1 MGSGTPRVCLSLE
14 GIGTNDNTG
23 TPAALLGTGAALQGF
38 VMDCVQAAAVKEDG
52 LLLVMLTYT
61 AAAPAAAR
69 QHVLH
74 QLGVEAAAADAAAG
88 AAALAGLRSRRIQL
102 NSVKAESAAVAVAAE
117 AEVAAEEHPKGA
129 ARDSKLLYSCHPA
142 LTQRAYG
149 QQ

>member
-1 MGSGTPRVCLSLE
+1 MGSGTPRVCLSME
-14 GIGTNDNTG
+14 AIGTNDNTG

-52 LLLVMLTYT
+52 LLLVMLTHT
-61 AAAPAAAR
+61 AAAPAAGH

-74 QLGVEAAAADAAAG
+74 QLGVEAAAAG
-88 AAALAGLRSRRIQL
+88 AAALAGLRSPRIQL

-129 ARDSKLLYSCHPA
+129 ARDSKLVYSCHPA